1 MRILAL
7 DQAVRTGWAIG
18 EERSQE
24 RYLFGSFRMPKR
36 DDNGERLVIFR
47 DSLVELIE
55 THKPDIAAYEAPFMP
70 VDTGNHFGNQ
80 HGGENDK
87 TRRAKF
93 NVKTI
98 KFLHNL
104 EGVLIETTAR
114 YSIPTEHV
122 VSSSWRSTALGT
134 GRLPPG
140 AADAGT
146 DFKKMMKAKARL
158 LGYDVADDNEADA
171 IGILIHMLHGAP
183 AAKRAQGD
191 LLTMAGDSL

>member
-1 MRILAL
+1 MKILAL

-55 THKPDIAAYEAPFMP
+55 THRPDIAAYEQPFLPIDMGNSFQPKEGAPAP
-70 VDTGNHFGNQ
+70 
-80 HGGENDK
+80 
-87 TRRAKF
+87 RRAKF

-114 YSIPTEHV
+114 YAIPTEHV

-140 AADAGT
+140 AADAGM
-146 DFKKMMKAKARL
+146 DFKKMMKQKARQ

-171 IGILIHMLHGAP
+171 IGILLHMLHGAP
-183 AAKRAQGD
+183 AVTRQQGD
-191 LLTMAGDSL
+191 LLSMAGSGL